1 MRNFLIVCIVCFI
14 GGAGTVSAQ
23 HDTGAWNGM
32 LLLPGGVLKLVL
44 HIERNE
50 GGYTASLD
58 SPAQGVLGIPVDTVC
73 WRDEQLR
80 FVIRELGVE
89 YTGKLNEKGEI
100 EGTFKQMGYT
110 SFLLFVPGDGNV
122 RYQEPRGPYPYRVE
136 EVFFENKRD
145 SVRLG
150 GTLTLPEGKKSFPTV
165 VLISGSGPQNRNEE
179 MMGHKPFWV
188 LADYLTR
195 QGIGVLRVDDRGV
208 EASEGDFNSSS
219 LWDFASDAEAAVD
232 FLRREKKI
240 RRIGLIGHS
249 EGGCVASVAASRNK
263 RVGFI
268 VLLAG
273 PGIRGDRLV
282 LLQKELI
289 AKAYGTDP
297 KLMEK
302 IGDLDR
308 AIFDRL
314 VVSEDPEK
322 ERDSITAL
330 VSRFAHE
337 HLFLKPGNMSLDSWI
352 RVQVDG
358 CLTPSYTALLKY
370 DPYTILKKVK
380 CPVLALNGGMDL
392 QVPAGVNIEAIR
404 NALTEGKNRRFEVRI
419 LPGLNHLFQECITGT
434 PGEYGIIEQTFSPV
448 ALKEI
453 GEWILDLHGKK

>member
-1 MRNFLIVCIVCFI
+1 M
-14 GGAGTVSAQ
+14 
-23 HDTGAWNGM
+23 
-32 LLLPGGVLKLVL
+32 
-44 HIERNE
+44 
-50 GGYTASLD
+50 
-58 SPAQGVLGIPVDTVC
+58 
-73 WRDEQLR
+73 
-80 FVIRELGVE
+80 
-89 YTGKLNEKGEI
+89 
-100 EGTFKQMGYT
+100 
-110 SFLLFVPGDGNV
+110 
-122 RYQEPRGPYPYRVE
+122 
-136 EVFFENKRD
+136 
-145 SVRLG
+145 
-150 GTLTLPEGKKSFPTV
+150 
-165 VLISGSGPQNRNEE
+165 
-179 MMGHKPFWV
+179 
-188 LADYLTR
+188 
-195 QGIGVLRVDDRGV
+195 LRVDDRGV

-289 AKAYGTDP
+289 GKAYGTDP